1 MNQIVLTRDELL
13 VLLALI
19 GVRSMDGLP
28 EDPTEGVSQ
37 EELAIRLNSGEQTL
51 TERGL
56 LEFRLGEGVGE
67 GVEEASENGEEQVI
81 LDETVLALA
90 GAAATP
96 EATLLVNR
104 LDPDGSNAP
113 HYFHVRETQLV
124 EHGLPRPGI
133 HHFVGLADF
142 AELRQRVDTFLEPLN
157 EIASPSPQRVGQW
170 IGDVQGDAL
179 GRFFAAGQEQDPV
192 AARKALVEGG
202 MSEPLARQMAEDYV
216 EHPSWVAI
224 AGWGLGQEEEAGI
237 KNVVAIA
244 GEDRCW
250 LLQENAQRPAEV
262 VSVTAANG
270 PDCRQAIL
278 KLIGTIENNVE

>member
-1 MNQIVLTRDELL
+1 MNQIALTRDELL

-19 GVRSMDGLP
+19 GMRSMDGLP

-56 LEFRLGEGVGE
+56 LEFRLGE

-142 AELRQRVDTFLEPLN
+142 AELRQRVDTFLGPLN
-157 EIASPSPQRVGQW
+157 EIAGPSPQRV
-170 IGDVQGDAL
+170 GDVQGDAL

-202 MSEPLARQMAEDYV
+202 LSDPLARQMAEDYV

-237 KNVVAIA
+237 KNVVAMA
-244 GEDRCW
+244 GEDHCW
-250 LLQENAQRPAEV
+250 LLQENAQRPADI
-262 VSVTAANG
+262 VSVTVTNG
-270 PDCRQAIL
+270 PACHQAIL

>member
-1 MNQIVLTRDELL
+1 MNQIALTRDELL

-19 GVRSMDGLP
+19 GMRSMDGLP

-56 LEFRLGEGVGE
+56 LEFRLGEGV
-67 GVEEASENGEEQVI
+67 EEASENGEEQVI

-104 LDPDGSNAP
+104 LNPDGSNAP

-142 AELRQRVDTFLEPLN
+142 AELRQRVDTFLGPLN
-157 EIASPSPQRVGQW
+157 EIAGPSPQRV
-170 IGDVQGDAL
+170 GDVQGDAL

-202 MSEPLARQMAEDYV
+202 LSDPLARQMAEDYV

-237 KNVVAIA
+237 KNVVAMA
-244 GEDRCW
+244 GEDHCW
-250 LLQENAQRPAEV
+250 LLQENAQRPADI
-262 VSVTAANG
+262 VSVTVTNG
-270 PDCRQAIL
+270 PACHQAIL